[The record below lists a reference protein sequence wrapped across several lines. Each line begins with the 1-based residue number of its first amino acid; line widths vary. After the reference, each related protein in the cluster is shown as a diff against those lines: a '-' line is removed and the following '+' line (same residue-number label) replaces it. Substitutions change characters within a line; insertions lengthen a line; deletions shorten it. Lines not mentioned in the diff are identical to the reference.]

1 MLKNCISSTSK
12 PEVIVEDVQNQ
23 ALKCKVSVNIIK
35 KKIELTEDKTR
46 KLSKKSFCSSK
57 MLKISEKSTKS
68 KQYLF

>member
-1 MLKNCISSTSK
+1 MLKNCIPYTSK
-12 PEVIVEDVQNQ
+12 PEVIVEDLQNQ